1 MSTISSTKAERIE
14 ARITRAQKQMLQRA
28 AEIDGRT
35 LTDFILNSAQEA
47 ARQIIHQ
54 HEILLLRDKDR
65 QIFINALL
73 KPPAP
78 NAKLRRAARRHN
90 QRSGF

>member
-1 MSTISSTKAERIE
+1 VPTVSSTKAERIE

-35 LTDFILNSAQEA
+35 LTDFVLNSAQEA
-47 ARQIIHQ
+47 ARRIIHQ

-65 QIFINALL
+65 EIFINALL

-90 QRSGF
+90 QRSGL

>member
-1 MSTISSTKAERIE
+1 VSTISTTKAERIE

-35 LTDFILNSAQEA
+35 LTDFILNSAQAA

-54 HEILLLRDKDR
+54 HELLLLRDKDR
-65 QIFINALL
+65 EIFINALL

>member
-1 MSTISSTKAERIE
+1 MSTISTTKAERIE

-35 LTDFILNSAQEA
+35 LTDFILNSAQAA

-54 HEILLLRDKDR
+54 HELLLLRDKDR
-65 QIFINALL
+65 EIFINALL

>member
-1 MSTISSTKAERIE
+1 
-14 ARITRAQKQMLQRA
+14 MLQRA

-35 LTDFILNSAQEA
+35 LTDFVLNSAQEA
-47 ARQIIHQ
+47 ARRIIHQ

-65 QIFINALL
+65 EIFINALL

-90 QRSGF
+90 QRSGL

>member
-1 MSTISSTKAERIE
+1 VSTISTTKAERIE

-35 LTDFILNSAQEA
+35 LTDFILNSAQAA

-54 HEILLLRDKDR
+54 HELLLLRDKDR
-65 QIFINALL
+65 EIFINALL

-78 NAKLRRAARRHN
+78 NAKLRRAARGHN

>member
-1 MSTISSTKAERIE
+1 VPTVSSTKAERIE

-35 LTDFILNSAQEA
+35 LTDFVLNSAQEA
-47 ARQIIHQ
+47 ARRIIHQ
-54 HEILLLRDKDR
+54 HEVLLLRDKDR
-65 QIFINALL
+65 EIFINALL

-90 QRSGF
+90 QRSGL

>member
-1 MSTISSTKAERIE
+1 VSTISSTKAERIE

-65 QIFINALL
+65 EIFINALL

-90 QRSGF
+90 Q